1 MIRSSKTSL
10 KFTRKG
16 KSNELNSF
24 INEYRT
30 TLIKFVDLIWD
41 MDKIPS
47 LLPKE
52 ITSQVT
58 TWLTA
63 RAVQCAAK
71 QASGIVRGTQIK
83 QKRRLFMINKF
94 IKNGNYHK
102 ARKLKVIYNKVKQ
115 TKPDINNIECE
126 LDERFVNISWN
137 KNTTF
142 DGWVTLTCLGNKLK
156 LNLPVKKHK
165 HFNSLLKLGD
175 VKKGIRISK
184 TDVTFN
190 FDIKDP
196 LNKEEGKT
204 LGIDI
209 GQKTTL
215 SCSDG
220 QQLDQDI
227 HGHNYQT
234 ICRKL
239 SRKVKDSKSFSKTV
253 THRRNYLQWI
263 VNNLNLEGV
272 KVVNRENIKN
282 LRKFTNTSRL
292 MKHWNYAELFEVLDN
307 KLVERG
313 VLVNK
318 VSPTY
323 TSQRCSACGWTRKSN
338 RKGKKFRCGACSF
351 EHDSDLNAA
360 LNLGF
365 TLPAITTATRLKH
378 NNIKGFYWNVL
389 GKEPIVP
396 HVQKS

>member
-1 MIRSSKTSL
+1 MIRSSKTTL
-10 KFTRKG
+10 KFTNQSKLN
-16 KSNELNSF
+16 SVNSF
-24 INEYRT
+24 INEYRLV
-30 TLIKFVDLIWD
+30 LIKFVNLIWY

-52 ITSQVT
+52 ITSQVS

-71 QASGIVRGTQIK
+71 QASGIVRGTQTK
-83 QKRRLFMINKF
+83 QKRRLFIINKF
-94 IKNGNYHK
+94 IKNGNFHK
-102 ARKLKVIYNKVKQ
+102 ARKLRVIYDKVKQ

-126 LDERFVNISWN
+126 LDERFVTIDFNN
-137 KNTTF
+137 NTVF
-142 DGWVTLTCLGNKLK
+142 DGWLTLTCLGNKLK
-156 LNLPVKKHK
+156 LNIPIRKHK
-165 HFNSLLKLGD
+165 HFNKLLELGN
-175 VKKGIRISK
+175 VKKGIRLGKEYI
-184 TDVTFN
+184 TFN
-190 FDIKDP
+190 FDTKDP
-196 LNKEEGKT
+196 LNKEDGKT

-220 QQLDQDI
+220 QQLEQDI
-227 HGHNYQT
+227 HGHTYT
-234 ICRKL
+234 SICRKL
-239 SRKVKDSKSFSKTV
+239 SRKIKDSKSFNRTV

-263 VNNLNLEGV
+263 VNNLNLDGV

-282 LRKFTNTSRL
+282 LRKFTNTSRM

-307 KLVERG
+307 KLGERG

-318 VSPTY
+318 LSPTY
-323 TSQRCSACGWTRKSN
+323 TSQRCSSCGWTRKSN
-338 RKGKKFRCGACSF
+338 RKGKRFRCGECSF

-365 TLPAITTATRLKH
+365 TLPSITTAERLKH

-396 HVQKS
+396 HVQEN

>member
-41 MDKIPS
+41 MEKIPS

-52 ITSQVT
+52 ITSQVS

-94 IKNGNYHK
+94 NKNGNYHK
-102 ARKLKVIYNKVKQ
+102 ARKLKVIYNKIKE

-156 LNLPVKKHK
+156 LNLPVKKHS
-165 HFNSLLKLGD
+165 HFNSMLKLGD
-175 VKKGIRISK
+175 VKKGIRIGKEFITFMFELEDVK
-184 TDVTFN
+184 T
-190 FDIKDP
+190 
-196 LNKEEGKT
+196 KEEGKT

-220 QQLDQDI
+220 QQLDSDI

-234 ICRKL
+234 ICKKL
-239 SRKVKDSKSFSKTV
+239 SRKIKEVILLIRLS
-253 THRRNYLQWI
+253 LI
-263 VNNLNLEGV
+263 VEIIYSGLL
-272 KVVNRENIKN
+272 
-282 LRKFTNTSRL
+282 
-292 MKHWNYAELFEVLDN
+292 
-307 KLVERG
+307 
-313 VLVNK
+313 
-318 VSPTY
+318 
-323 TSQRCSACGWTRKSN
+323 
-338 RKGKKFRCGACSF
+338 
-351 EHDSDLNAA
+351 
-360 LNLGF
+360 
-365 TLPAITTATRLKH
+365 IT
-378 NNIKGFYWNVL
+378 
-389 GKEPIVP
+389 
-396 HVQKS
+396 